1 MTLPTI
7 VQAKPFKTSPPKGS
21 NPKAS
26 PLKAL
31 PPLGSNPKALPNGGS
46 NPKSRY
52 WRKSPPKKG
61 SSLKKENNLP
71 LSQKDWTN
79 MGLKSFRTER
89 PVLDHMGSFEFTTQ
103 RVVARSEEG
112 IHTATEQ
119 AKRLAKVAIGC
130 EVILD
135 CQVTRGKDGLF
146 HGVITHP
153 TLVSAAMRNR
163 LPSVRAE
170 IAAMQPI
177 LPPIM

>member
-7 VQAKPFKTSPPKGS
+7 VQAKPFKASPPKGS

-26 PLKAL
+26 PSKAL

-79 MGLKSFRTER
+79 MGHMSFRTEC
-89 PVLDHMGSFEFTTQ
+89 PPKLDHMGSFEFTKQ
-103 RVVARSEEG
+103 HVVARTEKG
-112 IHTATEQ
+112 IHEAEEQ
-119 AKRLAKVAIGC
+119 AKRLAKV
-130 EVILD
+130 VLD

-153 TLVSAAMRNR
+153 TLVSSAMRNR